1 MDPFH
6 SPKAALDT
14 HSRSSGQGKMY
25 AVPWVRA
32 VLLPLALTLPASP
45 AVRANPPAGAARSP
59 ACRRPA
65 ALPRASLGGSG
76 ARNGA
81 GHGSPA
87 PSSAGAPG
95 PAAERE
101 RRAPFPG
108 SILSRH
114 LLSQPLLRLD
124 PCPGRGT
131 GGDVPLPSFI
141 KGPRG
146 GGRAPGGFIFGS
158 SSWDPMALLG
168 QR

>member
-6 SPKAALDT
+6 SPKAALDI
-14 HSRSSGQGKMY
+14 HSRSSSQGKMY
-25 AVPWVRA
+25 A
-32 VLLPLALTLPASP
+32 
-45 AVRANPPAGAARSP
+45 AVRANPPVGAARSP

-81 GHGSPA
+81 GHGSTA
-87 PSSAGAPG
+87 SSSAGAPG
-95 PAAERE
+95 PAAGRE

-146 GGRAPGGFIFGS
+146 GGRAPGGLF
-158 SSWDPMALLG
+158 LG
-168 QR
+168 AAPGIRWPC